1 MQKSSHHREQDL
13 LKQLKQGSIS
23 AFEQIFNEYWEH
35 LYLSARSKLH
45 SHDDAEEVTQ
55 AIFSSLWE
63 QREKLSIEDLGAYLH
78 ASVKNRIINIIRS
91 RITREKYL
99 DYYHKFLPS
108 SQNSTEEV
116 VEFDDLSEVLEAAVN
131 RLPEKSRKVF
141 RLSRM
146 EGRSNTE
153 IANLLK
159 VSEKAIEY
167 HLTKSLRA
175 IRVHMKDFIA
185 AWVFFTLF

>member
-1 MQKSSHHREQDL
+1 MQQSSHHYEQEL
-13 LKQLKQGSIS
+13 LKQLQRGSVS
-23 AFEQIFNEYWEH
+23 AFEKIFNEYWEQ
-35 LYLSARSKLH
+35 LYLSARTKLH
-45 SHDDAEEVTQ
+45 SHEDAEEVTQ
-55 AIFSSLWE
+55 AIFSTLWE
-63 QREKLSIEDLGAYLH
+63 QRAKLSIEDLSAYLH
-78 ASVKNRIINIIRS
+78 VSVKNRVINIIRS
-91 RITREKYL
+91 RITQEKYL
-99 DYYHKFLPS
+99 DYYHKFVPS

-116 VEFDDLSEVLEAAVN
+116 VEFDDLSEGLEAAVN

-141 RLSRM
+141 RLSRI

-153 IANLLK
+153 IASLLK

-185 AWVFFTLF
+185 LWAFLTFF